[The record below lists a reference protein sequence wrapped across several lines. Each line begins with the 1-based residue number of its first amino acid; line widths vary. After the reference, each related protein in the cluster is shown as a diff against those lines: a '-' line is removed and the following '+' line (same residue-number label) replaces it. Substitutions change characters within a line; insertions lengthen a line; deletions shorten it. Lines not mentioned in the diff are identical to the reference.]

1 MKPSRLRGLSYIA
14 ALTLA
19 ASSSLSA
26 QVYKVGDVV
35 SNFAYT
41 DRATGQPVTLT
52 DFEGK
57 IVLIEWFA
65 YWCPFCRAAAPE
77 IEREVIQHYKSQGGT
92 PEGVAV
98 VKLGCNVQPDT
109 GSNKTQTDI
118 FVAANAFPVVINDT
132 SPARA
137 LQARFTS
144 TSGQP
149 SFAIINGIANAVDR
163 QTGKPIQ
170 QWELLYSRF
179 GYGSTGQPTA
189 QFRTAIDRVKLIVP
203 AEPVLFHNVQHVG
216 GMISFLIGG
225 SPRAGL
231 TVETSPDGRHWS
243 PSDKGV
249 PPDPSTPFVEAHD
262 QSQRFY
268 RVTRSTGL

>member
-1 MKPSRLRGLSYIA
+1 MTPSPLRGLSFIA

-19 ASSSLSA
+19 SSSISA
-26 QVYKVGDVV
+26 QIYKVGDVV
-35 SNFAYT
+35 SNFTYS
-41 DRATGQPVTLT
+41 DRATGQPVKLT

-77 IEREVIQHYKSQGGT
+77 IEREVIQYYKSQGGT

-149 SFAIINGIANAVDR
+149 SFAIINGISNAVDR

-179 GYGSTGQPTA
+179 GYGSTGQPTT
-189 QFRTAIDRVKLIVP
+189 QFRTAIDRVKRIVP
-203 AEPVLFHNVQHVG
+203 AEPVILHNVQQVG
-216 GMISFLIGG
+216 GMVSFLIGG
-225 SPRAGL
+225 SPRNGL
-231 TVETSPDGRHWS
+231 AVETSPDGLHWS
-243 PSDKGV
+243 PSDKSV
-249 PPDPSTPFVEAHD
+249 PSDPSTPFVEVPD
-262 QSQRFY
+262 QSQRYY